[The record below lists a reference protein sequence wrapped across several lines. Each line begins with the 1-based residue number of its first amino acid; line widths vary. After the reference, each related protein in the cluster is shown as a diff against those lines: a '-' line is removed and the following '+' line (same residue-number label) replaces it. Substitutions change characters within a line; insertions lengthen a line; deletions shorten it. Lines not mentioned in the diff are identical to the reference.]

1 MPIIALRCSK
11 KLSELSVLYRG
22 IASKYYGDF
31 YSINCLHCYRTKRK
45 INSHKKLCENK
56 DFLNIL
62 MRSEGK
68 KILELIKH

>member
-1 MPIIALRCSK
+1 MPIIALRCCK

-31 YSINCLHCYRTKRK
+31 YNINCLHCYRTKHK
-45 INSHKKLCENK
+45 INSHKKVCENK

-62 MRSEGK
+62 MRSEGN

>member
-1 MPIIALRCSK
+1 MPIIALPCSK

-31 YSINCLHCYRTKRK
+31 YSINCLHCYRTKHK